1 MKKTTTPF
9 DYPIVIRQNM
19 GFLTITVPDLNIV
32 MAEEI
37 PITGKLQKNFL
48 IKVAKSVGLAWL
60 KVDKQIKRKQARLR
74 KPSPTKRIMSPLF
87 KNKPINTPE
96 AARILGVS
104 ENTLRRMVKR
114 KEISCVK
121 TAKGHRRFTESTLKK
136 WIQKSQNLETINQ
149 ENQSQK

>member
-1 MKKTTTPF
+1 MKNTSTAF
-9 DYPIVIRQNM
+9 DYPIVIRQNL

-32 MAEEI
+32 MAEEF
-37 PITGKLQKNFL
+37 PVSGKLEKHFL
-48 IKVAKSVGLAWL
+48 MKVARSIGLTWL

-74 KPSPTKRIMSPLF
+74 KPSPTKNIMSPLF

-104 ENTLRRMVKR
+104 ENTLRRMVSR
-114 KEISCVK
+114 KQISCIK

-136 WIQKSQNLETINQ
+136 WVEKSKLNSNPQA
-149 ENQSQK
+149 K

>member
-1 MKKTTTPF
+1 MKNTATAF

-37 PITGKLQKNFL
+37 PISGKLQKHFL
-48 IKVAKSVGLAWL
+48 MKVAKGVGLAWL
-60 KVDKQIKRKQARLR
+60 KVDQQIKRKQARLR
-74 KPSPTKRIMSPLF
+74 KPSATKKIMSPLF

-96 AARILGVS
+96 AARIIGVS

-114 KEISCVK
+114 RQIACIK
-121 TAKGHRRFTESTLKK
+121 TAKGHRRFTESALKNWMNK
-136 WIQKSQNLETINQ
+136 SAVTSTTPQKVAKNN
-149 ENQSQK
+149 

>member
-1 MKKTTTPF
+1 MKKTATAF
-9 DYPIVIRQNM
+9 DYPIVIRQNL

-37 PITGKLQKNFL
+37 PITGKLEKLFL
-48 IKVAKSVGLAWL
+48 MKVAKGVGLAWL
-60 KVDKQIKRKQARLR
+60 KINKQIQRKQARLR
-74 KPSPTKRIMSPLF
+74 KPSATKIILSPLF

-114 KEISCVK
+114 KQITCVK
-121 TAKGHRRFTESTLKK
+121 TAKGHRRFTETSLKK
-136 WIQKSQNLETINQ
+136 WIQKST
-149 ENQSQK
+149 ENSNSVSK

>member
-1 MKKTTTPF
+1 MKNTTTAF

-37 PITGKLQKNFL
+37 PVTGKLEKHFL
-48 IKVAKSVGLAWL
+48 MKVARGVGLAWL

-74 KPSPTKRIMSPLF
+74 KPSPTKTIMGPRF

-114 KEISCVK
+114 KQISCVK
-121 TAKGHRRFTESTLKK
+121 TAKGHRRFSEASLKK
-136 WIQKSQNLETINQ
+136 WVERTTEPLAKQP
-149 ENQSQK
+149 